1 MRELSDTYEADLLL
15 PIAHYAGDEL
25 QFVSESATAVTAIS
39 LEMSDDAWY
48 VGIGVGAGTLGET
61 AADSHGA
68 AFEFAREAV
77 IAAKPLPWG
86 IAVRADD
93 EELGADAE
101 AGLALLQGI
110 RSKRTSSG
118 RDIAELVEELGS
130 VTAAAQELGISV
142 SAASKRARI
151 ALLRHE
157 ALGFPLAA
165 RLLAFANGS
174 EVRET
179 LKT

>member
-1 MRELSDTYEADLLL
+1 MRELSEKYDDDLLL

-25 QFVSESATAVTAIS
+25 QFVSESPTAVTAIS
-39 LEMSDDAWY
+39 LEMNDDAWY
-48 VGIGVGAGTLGET
+48 VGIGIGRGTLGET

-77 IAAKPLPWG
+77 TSAKPLPWG

-93 EELGADAE
+93 DELGADAE

-110 RSKRTSSG
+110 RSKRTDSG
-118 RDIAELVEELGS
+118 SDIAELVAELGS
-130 VTAAAQELGISV
+130 VTAAADELGISV

-157 ALGFPLAA
+157 ALGLPLAA
-165 RLLAFANGS
+165 RLLGFANGS
-174 EVRET
+174 EVRRT
-179 LKT
+179 VDA